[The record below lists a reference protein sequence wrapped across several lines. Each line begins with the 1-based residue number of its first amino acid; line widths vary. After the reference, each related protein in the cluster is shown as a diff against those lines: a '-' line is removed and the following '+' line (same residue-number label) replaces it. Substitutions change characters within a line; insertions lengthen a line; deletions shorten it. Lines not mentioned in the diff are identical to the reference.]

1 MHLNAESLKLEDL
14 IKLAVMQM
22 NDYMVP
28 YEAVR
33 RRLVE
38 TKIISSQVSDILDKH
53 RATISEVVK
62 LFAQDQN
69 TMLDRVTAKKT
80 IPGLRTMLEQIENN
94 KLLDDYTICKIKKDF
109 DIDSVSGSLDE
120 IVNVYTGDQLNGQK

>member
-1 MHLNAESLKLEDL
+1 
-14 IKLAVMQM
+14 
-22 NDYMVP
+22 
-28 YEAVR
+28 
-33 RRLVE
+33 
-38 TKIISSQVSDILDKH
+38 
-53 RATISEVVK
+53 
-62 LFAQDQN
+62 
-69 TMLDRVTAKKT
+69 MLDRVTAKKT